1 MLTSCLLGEGSQ
13 TSLRPAEIFQPG
25 GQDFKFGGNP
35 SIVAMCP
42 RAPSLG
48 PGHPSWVLS
57 VVSHR
62 PPTAKFPPRPLP
74 PSGPP
79 SPAPLLPTQLQI
91 TEGRGLYLP
100 GPHPQSTWRY
110 SCPQKPLLSPSAFRE
125 SPALALASPAS
136 PGTTGPHPQ
145 ASPKCPGLSSQVS
158 TAVCLHAASC
168 SALIPSPPSSCSQAY
183 TPKCHFSKPPY

>member
-1 MLTSCLLGEGSQ
+1 MWPCAHGRPPWAQATPPGSCLWCHID
-13 TSLRPAEIFQPG
+13 P
-25 GQDFKFGGNP
+25 
-35 SIVAMCP
+35 
-42 RAPSLG
+42 
-48 PGHPSWVLS
+48 H
-57 VVSHR
+57 
-62 PPTAKFPPRPLP
+62 P
-74 PSGPP
+74 PSSHLDPCLPGTWPSSPP

-168 SALIPSPPSSCSQAY
+168 SALTPSPPSSCSQAY